1 MPTGLSDTDAD
12 SLRVQIDL
20 LRRATPGR
28 RAALAL
34 ALSADVMTLSLAGIR
49 RRNPGVSNTEA
60 GIAFVGIHYGPELAE
75 AVRARLKE
83 DAPP

>member
-12 SLRVQIDL
+12 SLQVQTDL
-20 LRRATPGR
+20 LRSATPGR
-28 RAALAL
+28 RAAMAL

-49 RRNPGVSNTEA
+49 RRNPGVSNTDA

-75 AVRARLKE
+75 AVRARVSE
-83 DAPP
+83 DAQP

>member
-12 SLRVQIDL
+12 SLRIQIEL

-49 RRNPGVSNTEA
+49 RRNPGVSKTDA
-60 GIAFVGIHYGPELAE
+60 GTAFVASITGLNWPK
-75 AVRARLKE
+75 RS
-83 DAPP
+83 APG